1 MYNLYDK
8 YLRGNSI
15 GCCPL
20 YVSYYLLYTLK
31 LKLMYLRGNSIGTD
45 DDGRRRRHTF
55 NLSNRQADRG
65 FATSRL
71 ITRSDEDGAI
81 LAHNKIHG
89 SDWYIEKGGERS
101 AGSG

>member
-20 YVSYYLLYTLK
+20 YVSYYLLYNTLK

-45 DDGRRRRHTF
+45 DNDDDNDDDDDDDDDGRRRTTTKTHF
-55 NLSNRQADRG
+55 KSFQSIDILS
-65 FATSRL
+65 L
-71 ITRSDEDGAI
+71 IRSVI
-81 LAHNKIHG
+81 LH
-89 SDWYIEKGGERS
+89 
-101 AGSG
+101 